1 VRKIEV
7 RSFSCIDHALLE
19 IRDLTV
25 IIGPQASG
33 KSVLCKLFYFFNS
46 TLDDLTQWVTE
57 PGGANNIS
65 RRFLEEFC
73 EWFQPQTWG
82 PRAFSITYSSGPFEI
97 TISRGRSKS
106 HSSKAKVKFS
116 HAIEQLISIALMT
129 HAKAIDQV
137 KDDPDKDFEM
147 TWRTFSLIRRA
158 AEKMLGVHAPEEQ
171 LYIPAGRS
179 FFTSVGKIVT
189 AFEDRTLLDPV
200 VTRFGRIVTAIREDI
215 SFDKMQQNPILKT
228 IEDLIDGR
236 IVHDRGRQWL
246 STPDGRNIPFSA
258 LSSGQ
263 QELLPLLYGLRYSL
277 SYRTGRE
284 RGHLLYIEEPEAHLF
299 PTAQTA
305 LVEMFAQMTSRAK
318 SKNNKV
324 NENST
329 RIILTTHSPYVLA
342 KINNL
347 IKAGSLSAKL
357 NLEKRRDLERKI
369 PSSSWIQPNNVA
381 AYAIHQRRLVS
392 ITDDYGLIDG
402 EYIDSV
408 SSATGEEFDAMLD
421 MEASL

>member
-1 VRKIEV
+1 MRKLEV
-7 RSFSCIDHALLE
+7 KSFSCIDHALLE

-46 TLDDLTQWVTE
+46 TIDGMTQWVTE
-57 PGGANNIS
+57 LDGLHDIS
-65 RRFLEEFC
+65 ARFLEEFC

-97 TISRGRSKS
+97 TLSRGRSKS
-106 HSSKAKVKFS
+106 HSPKAKVRFS
-116 HAIEQLISIALMT
+116 PEIENLILVAQAT
-129 HAKAIDQV
+129 HAKALAQAE
-137 KDDPDKDFEM
+137 DDSEKNFDI
-147 TWRTFSLIRRA
+147 TWKTFSLIRRA
-158 AEKMLGVHAPEEQ
+158 VEKTLGPHAPEDQ

-189 AFEDRTLLDPV
+189 AFEDRSLLDPV
-200 VTRFGRIVTAIREDI
+200 VTRFGRLVTALREDVGL
-215 SFDKMQQNPILKT
+215 DKMTQNPMLKT

-263 QELLPLLYGLRYSL
+263 QELLPLLYGLRYSML
-277 SYRTGRE
+277 YSRGRD
-284 RGHLLYIEEPEAHLF
+284 RGHLLYVEEPEAHLF

-305 LVEMFAQMTSRAK
+305 LVEMFAQMTSRVK
-318 SKNNKV
+318 SKNN
-324 NENST
+324 ENTT

-357 NLEKRRDLERKI
+357 SAEKRRDLERVI
-369 PSSSWIQPNNVA
+369 PSSAWIQPGRAA
-381 AYAIHQRRLVS
+381 AYAIHQRKLIS
-392 ITDDYGLIDG
+392 ITDEFGLIDG
-402 EYIDSV
+402 DYIDSA
-408 SSATGEEFDAMLD
+408 SAETGEEFDRMLD